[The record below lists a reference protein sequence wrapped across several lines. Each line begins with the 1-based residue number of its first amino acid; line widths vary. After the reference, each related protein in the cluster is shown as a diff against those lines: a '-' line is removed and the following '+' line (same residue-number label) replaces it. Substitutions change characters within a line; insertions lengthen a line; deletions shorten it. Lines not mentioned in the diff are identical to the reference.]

1 MRTAIV
7 AITLLA
13 VGGLSRLGA
22 QVPRKEDT
30 PKNLALLKSG
40 SSAKDR
46 AYAAEQLGLRGQVRA
61 SDVKDAIDPLLEA
74 AKADPSAKVRKEAAT
89 ALGRIAPDPE
99 TTVPV
104 LTDALKDKAPE
115 VRIAAATAL
124 AAFGK
129 DARSALPAL
138 REMAANSD
146 KKVNRAAKM
155 AIRAIMSKMKNQ

>member
-1 MRTAIV
+1 MRSAIV
-7 AITLLA
+7 AITLVTL
-13 VGGLSRLGA
+13 VGLSRLGA

-30 PKNLALLKSG
+30 PKNLALLKTASN
-40 SSAKDR
+40 AKDR
-46 AYAAEQLGLRGQVRA
+46 AFAAEQLGLRGQVRA

-74 AKADPSAKVRKEAAT
+74 VKADPSANVRKEAVT

-115 VRIAAATAL
+115 VRMAAAPAL
-124 AAFGK
+124 AAFGN

-138 REMAANSD
+138 REMAASSD
-146 KKVNRAAKM
+146 KKLSKAAKM
-155 AIRAIMSKMKNQ
+155 AIKSIACKKKNQ